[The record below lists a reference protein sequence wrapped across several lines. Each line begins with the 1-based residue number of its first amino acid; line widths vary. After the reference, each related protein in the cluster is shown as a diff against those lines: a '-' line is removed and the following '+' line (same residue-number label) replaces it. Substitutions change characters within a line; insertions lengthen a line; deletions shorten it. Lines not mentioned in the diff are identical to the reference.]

1 VDGLN
6 RIGHS
11 DHVNKINTMNTFNKV
26 TEWLAAGNLATGFYL
41 IEAPITKTTEKAI
54 GFAAKKMNEFGN
66 LKDSTMWV
74 PKAKAFEI
82 QNDFYVNG
90 SSKMFL
96 IPEWIFSAKMRE
108 GFEF

>member
-1 VDGLN
+1 MVVQIDP
-6 RIGHS
+6 
-11 DHVNKINTMNTFNKV
+11 VNEINTMSKFTKV

-41 IEAPITKTTEKAI
+41 IEAPITKTTEKAV
-54 GFAAKKMNEFGN
+54 GFSAKKMNEFGN

-74 PKAKAFEI
+74 PKTKACEI

-90 SSKMFL
+90 PSKMFL